1 MKKYQIEEITRNLN
15 HAGSKATADVAK
27 IATKLGFKQIS
38 IRMDDV
44 EPGLKNKIIRQK
56 TFFIDWN
63 NI

>member
-44 EPGLKNKIIRQK
+44 EPGLKNKIIR
-56 TFFIDWN
+56 
-63 NI
+63 